1 MDSNKVQK
9 ILIVDDNEFF
19 AKVIK
24 SELVSHGY
32 EVEIANNGQQAIDW
46 LKDHKADLIL
56 LDIIM
61 PIKDGFE
68 TIKELKSSENTKD
81 VHIVVFSNL
90 GQDEDISKAMKMG
103 AQSYIVK
110 KDFSLKEV
118 INNIETNIHN
128 SGQTL

>member
-24 SELVSHGY
+24 SELVRHGY
-32 EVEIANNGQQAIDW
+32 EVEIANNGQEAIDW

-68 TIKELKSSENTKD
+68 TIKDLKSSENTKD

-118 INNIETNIHN
+118 INSIETNIHK

>member
-1 MDSNKVQK
+1 MDPKTVKK

-24 SELVSHGY
+24 SELITHGY
-32 EVEIANNGQQAIDW
+32 EVFIAYNGQEAVDFI
-46 LKDHKADLIL
+46 KANTVDLIL

-68 TIKELKSSENTKD
+68 TIQELKNNPNTKNI
-81 VHIVVFSNL
+81 HIVVFSNL
-90 GQDEDISKAMKMG
+90 GQDEDIQKAMNMG

-110 KDFSLKEV
+110 KDFSLREV
-118 INNIETNIHN
+118 IENIEKNIHKAG
-128 SGQTL
+128 SAL